1 MMVRLASSCPDLFFL
16 ILSWICFL
24 PSLLSLSAW
33 GFSFF
38 HCQMGIKTSILPS
51 SGGIQGVWGLIIHLC
66 RSTHCRVSSL
76 FVEGPLVSEVLQE
89 IDQYI
94 MYYEEC
100 NGLLQMALRTDK
112 DLVQEGVVCGYN
124 SIGKDSCQVSS
135 WVPCHLCIEIVPSKY
150 PSSPVTGPGLFP
162 TLSFGLYLRRFR
174 GEPLKIPM
182 SCPGLFLQ

>member
-1 MMVRLASSCPDLFFL
+1 M
-16 ILSWICFL
+16 
-24 PSLLSLSAW
+24 
-33 GFSFF
+33 
-38 HCQMGIKTSILPS
+38 PS

-135 WVPCHLCIEIVPSKY
+135 WVPCHLCIEVVP
-150 PSSPVTGPGLFP
+150 
-162 TLSFGLYLRRFR
+162 
-174 GEPLKIPM
+174 
-182 SCPGLFLQ
+182 